1 LGEAYWAKSSLTQD
15 KELADKARE
24 SCQRAIGDKAD
35 LPAVHLILGRIDSGA
50 GRSQDAVDEFRKALQ
65 LDPLSIA
72 AHTALGGA
80 YESLGQLND
89 SENTYKALIAK
100 WPGYIV
106 PYSFLGSFYVQQGR
120 YRDAEPV
127 FRKFADLA
135 PESPSGYQNLGAVY
149 HLMGRTDD
157 AAAMMKK
164 SLAIQPT
171 ARGYTNLGTLYFFEG
186 RYSDAVPLMEKATE
200 MEAGNYVYWGNL
212 GDAYRWAPDEKQRAA
227 EAYRQAIKLAEQQA
241 EARPRDPEVRSDL
254 ASYQAKLPDAPIALS
269 QIAQA
274 RRLAPMNPQVLFK
287 AALVYEIS
295 GRRDQAIGAL
305 DLALQSGYSIDEVRR
320 EPDLAE
326 LRKDSRYAQLDA
338 RAAAAGKRTR

>member
-1 LGEAYWAKSSLTQD
+1 
-15 KELADKARE
+15 
-24 SCQRAIGDKAD
+24 
-35 LPAVHLILGRIDSGA
+35 
-50 GRSQDAVDEFRKALQ
+50 
-65 LDPLSIA
+65 
-72 AHTALGGA
+72 
-80 YESLGQLND
+80 
-89 SENTYKALIAK
+89 
-100 WPGYIV
+100 
-106 PYSFLGSFYVQQGR
+106 
-120 YRDAEPV
+120 
-127 FRKFADLA
+127 
-135 PESPSGYQNLGAVY
+135 
-149 HLMGRTDD
+149 MGRTDD